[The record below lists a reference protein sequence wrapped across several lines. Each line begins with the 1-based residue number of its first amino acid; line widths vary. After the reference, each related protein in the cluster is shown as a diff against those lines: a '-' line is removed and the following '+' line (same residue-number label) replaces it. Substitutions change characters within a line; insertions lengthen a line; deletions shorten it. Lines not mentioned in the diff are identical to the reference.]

1 MLNKYQISVV
11 KEEMERVDTLR
22 FQYGNLQSKAVSYY
36 YHCNHYYQQCMIVL
50 CRVKYSL
57 ICLTFSQ
64 TSRVIFLRMLRCSSK
79 MSVHMPMIINQ

>member
-36 YHCNHYYQQCMIVL
+36 YHYNH
-50 CRVKYSL
+50 
-57 ICLTFSQ
+57 
-64 TSRVIFLRMLRCSSK
+64 
-79 MSVHMPMIINQ
+79 

>member
-36 YHCNHYYQQCMIVL
+36 YHYDHCISNVW
-50 CRVKYSL
+50 
-57 ICLTFSQ
+57 
-64 TSRVIFLRMLRCSSK
+64 
-79 MSVHMPMIINQ
+79 